1 MQEEKKAL
9 KKKYL
14 PSDFALCA
22 GYKYIAL
29 ISRVEVQLDYCDTV
43 EVVTT
48 RFRQSS
54 GREATSGL
62 NADCVNHAFNDV
74 SVVTR
79 IVLVF
84 VALLRAS
91 SSV

>member
-1 MQEEKKAL
+1 M
-9 KKKYL
+9 
-14 PSDFALCA
+14 
-22 GYKYIAL
+22 
-29 ISRVEVQLDYCDTV
+29 QLDYCDTV

-54 GREATSGL
+54 GCEATSGL

-79 IVLVF
+79 IVLVL
-84 VALLRAS
+84 VALQHAS